1 MKFFEILASFFS
13 IRGLGDEA
21 AGLMIVACAL
31 LAGGFFLRQVTRAL
45 KKDAA
50 EELER
55 ERHGKNSL

>member
-1 MKFFEILASFFS
+1 MKYLGILASSYS

-21 AGLMIVACAL
+21 AGLVIVACAL
-31 LAGGFFLRQVTRAL
+31 LAGGFFLRQVIRAL

-55 ERHGKNSL
+55 ERHGKKIL